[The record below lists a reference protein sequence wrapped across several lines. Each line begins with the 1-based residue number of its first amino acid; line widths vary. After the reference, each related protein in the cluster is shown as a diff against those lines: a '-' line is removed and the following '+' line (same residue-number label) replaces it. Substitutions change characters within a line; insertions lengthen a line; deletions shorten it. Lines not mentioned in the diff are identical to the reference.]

1 MNFSTRFYFLLYPIG
16 YILYSRYNIIP
27 DRVHLYKMVFFLYPK
42 GCNLK
47 NIRIFAKNLGDEN
60 LW

>member
-16 YILYSRYNIIP
+16 CILYSRYNIIP
-27 DRVHLYKMVFFLYPK
+27 DRVHLHRIVFFYTRK
-42 GCNLK
+42 GVIKK